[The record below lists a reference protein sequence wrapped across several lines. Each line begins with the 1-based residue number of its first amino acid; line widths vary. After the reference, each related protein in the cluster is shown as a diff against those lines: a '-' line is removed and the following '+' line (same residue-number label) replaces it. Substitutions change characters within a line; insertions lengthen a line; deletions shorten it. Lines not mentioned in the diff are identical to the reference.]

1 MPLLFSVLTH
11 IKPSQFSS
19 TSSSSKNRTSNS
31 SPSNSN
37 QLKEKGKK
45 KKKTGILPHISLS
58 CYMAPVQKSTVKSLP
73 FPENVPIPTHFRC
86 PISLDLMR
94 DPVITSTGI
103 TYDRQSIEKWLEMG
117 NKSCPATNQ
126 QITQDELIPNHAL
139 RRLIQDWCV
148 TNRAMGIE
156 RIPTPRIPLSKIQA
170 TEILSEIS
178 SSSIRGDGVRCS
190 VLVTKLKALG
200 KESERNKLCVTSCGG
215 SQVLAAA
222 FREFA
227 GEGIEGAKLGLL
239 EEIMSALIFFSPLDK
254 GAMQHLISLSCSKSI
269 VSILNHGNL
278 AGMINSVMLL
288 RKLVSSMDAEAINSF
303 AKTSGLVEGLV
314 KLVQRPISSQATK
327 AALATIYYLV
337 SADERLCTKFV
348 DLGLVSSL
356 LEILIDCDKSIC
368 EKALGVLEGLF
379 SSDKGSE
386 RACQHALTVPV
397 LIKKLLRV
405 SDLATH
411 FSVSALW
418 KLCKKGNCCVVEAL
432 QAGLFQ
438 KLLLL
443 VQVGCNT
450 VTKEKVSD
458 LLKVLN
464 SSRSS
469 VECVETVDFRGI
481 NRPF

>member
-11 IKPSQFSS
+11 IKPSHFSPS
-19 TSSSSKNRTSNS
+19 LSSKNRTSNS
-31 SPSNSN
+31 PTNSK
-37 QLKEKGKK
+37 QLKEKRKK
-45 KKKTGILPHISLS
+45 EKRKQEYSFISLAY
-58 CYMAPVQKSTVKSLP
+58 YMAPVQKSMVKSLP

-94 DPVITSTGI
+94 DPVIASTGI

-156 RIPTPRIPLSKIQA
+156 RIPTPRIPLNKIQA
-170 TEILSEIS
+170 SEILSEIAS
-178 SSSIRGDGVRCS
+178 SSVRGDGVRCS
-190 VLVTKLKALG
+190 ALVTKLKALG
-200 KESERNKLCVTSCGG
+200 KESERNKVCVTSCGG

-227 GEGIEGAKLGLL
+227 GEGIEGTKLELL
-239 EEIMSALIFFSPLDK
+239 EEIMSALIFFSSLDK
-254 GAMQHLISLSCSKSI
+254 EARQYLNSPSCSKSI

-278 AGMINSVMLL
+278 AGMINAVILL

-303 AKTSGLVEGLV
+303 SKTSGLVEGLA

-327 AALATIYYLV
+327 AALATIYYLI
-337 SADERLCTKFV
+337 SADERLCIKFT

-356 LEILIDCDKSIC
+356 LEILIDCDKSMC

-379 SSDKGSE
+379 SSDKGRE
-386 RACQHALTVPV
+386 IACQHALTVPV

-411 FSVSALW
+411 FSVSAFW

-450 VTKEKVSD
+450 VTKEKVTD

-469 VECVETVDFRGI
+469 VECVESVDFRGI
-481 NRPF
+481 KRPF